1 MNGKTGIFLFVGF
14 LALSWCLMSGQV
26 QIRPPW
32 TNHGA
37 WLDSPMLFASS
48 GPNFFQWR
56 TEQRER
62 PALPKPP
69 GLLGGTY
76 WARIYLVDKVRQNN
90 PRAIVQAHDGGFL
103 VSGESGQNDVYK
115 PWLMKLDSGGSL
127 EWVRST
133 SSLINSMARTFDGKY
148 VGLGCVGS
156 GNSADLLVSKFDENG
171 TVSWAFTY
179 GGSGADTPGVGVI
192 RATKDGGYIVAA
204 TSASFS
210 GNSSNDTWLLKLSST
225 GGIEW
230 ERSMGG
236 TLADS
241 GRFVIETGDGGYF
254 VGAETYSF
262 SQGINDNW
270 FLKLN
275 SSGVIQ
281 WQKSMG
287 TYDGNESPSCA
298 VVTPDGGYLVS
309 GWTNGV
315 TRTAD
320 AWLVRLTSNGSVVW
334 QKTFGGDWGESTNF
348 ITPTDDGNYMVLAY
362 ESSWPLME
370 SGYWAFKISPAG
382 DILWQ
387 RAYVGGSIVASLK
400 TFDGEFVI
408 AGTKGVAA
416 PTSPIVDILIDKI
429 SSAGD
434 LTASCNLTKP
444 TVAQVIETSFTQMN
458 TTASESA
465 TSATVVSAS
474 MTFASGLPMVVRDPC
489 LTYVEEPDPPQG
501 LSVESKINR
510 GVFKGEVVNALTWTS
525 SSSNSRVTIA
535 EFRIYRKVAG
545 QSDASYQKVG
555 QVTGSTYK
563 YEDKVQS
570 RTEKYSYAL
579 TAVSNTGVESQK
591 SAPVSN

>member
-1 MNGKTGIFLFVGF
+1 MNKKTGIFLILSF

-32 TNHGA
+32 TNQGA
-37 WLDSPMLFASS
+37 WLDSPMLYASA
-48 GPNFFQWR
+48 GPDFFLR
-56 TEQRER
+56 KIEQRDGLAF
-62 PALPKPP
+62 PTPS
-69 GLLGGTY
+69 GLLGGTC
-76 WARIYLVDKVRQNN
+76 WARIYLVDKVRQNS

-103 VSGESGQNDVYK
+103 VSGESGQNSVYE

-133 SSLINSMARTFDGKY
+133 SSLINSLARTFDGKY
-148 VGLGCVGS
+148 VGLGSVGS

-254 VGAETYSF
+254 VAAETYSF
-262 SQGINDNW
+262 SQGINDTW

-320 AWLVRLTSNGSVVW
+320 AWLVRLTSSGSVVW

-348 ITPTDDGNYMVLAY
+348 ITPTDDGNYLVTAA
-362 ESSWPLME
+362 ESSWPLRE
-370 SGYWAFKISPAG
+370 PGFWAFKISPAG
-382 DILWQ
+382 NILWQ
-387 RAYVGGSIVASLK
+387 RAYVGKSIVASLK

-408 AGTKGVAA
+408 AGAKGVNAINA
-416 PTSPIVDILIDKI
+416 IQDIIIYKI
-429 SSAGD
+429 SAAGD
-434 LTASCNLTKP
+434 VTANCDLTKP
-444 TVAQVIETSFTQMN
+444 TVAQVIETSFTPMN

-465 TSATVVSAS
+465 TSASVASAS
-474 MTFASGLPMVVRDPC
+474 MTFTSDLTMVVRDPC
-489 LTYVEEPDPPQG
+489 LTYVEEPEPPQG
-501 LSVESKINR
+501 LAVESKINR
-510 GVFKGEVVNALTWTS
+510 GVFKGEVVNTLTWSTS
-525 SSSNSRVTIA
+525 SGNPRAKIM
-535 EFRIYRKVAG
+535 EYRIYRKVAG
-545 QSDASYQKVG
+545 QSDTSYQKVG
-555 QVTGSTYK
+555 QVTGAAYQ
-563 YEDKVQS
+563 YEDKVQ
-570 RTEKYSYAL
+570 TQKEKYVYAL
-579 TAVSNTGVESQK
+579 SAVSETGVESQK
-591 SAPVSN
+591 SAPVSS